1 MVSGDPGAGKTTF
14 IKRLCY
20 IWAQTVRHPEK
31 KNTEDEYLHRYKLVI
46 PIILRF
52 VKEENTLMD
61 IITSQFECLNVCQ
74 ACAVI
79 SLFENKPSEVL
90 LLLDG
95 YDEYTGHS
103 KIISKVTN
111 KEECADILTFTTSRP
126 HAIEQLRRH
135 TSQAVDQHV
144 KLCGFSKE
152 QVIHYISQFCIY
164 HKLPTNKGEKL
175 IKTLFEERTDILE
188 VAKIPIRTEMICIVW
203 AHYGKLGKTLADLY
217 ELFVVHLITR
227 QRTKL
232 EPGYKH
238 EGESTGVLEENKEL
252 LLLVGEV
259 ANRWEKYGRL
269 RIVFNTKELKSVL
282 NSSKTSEAGTQ
293 NDIFNKIINIGLIT
307 KSHPSDDLDKS
318 KWSFPHLTIQEYFL
332 AYFLGSS
339 EDHQFV
345 DKFASRCKEYKIL
358 QRCEVIFMFLCS
370 KYPDVANKIL
380 TLLVRQEKDENK
392 CKDLL
397 NFISK
402 VIKYYESSKIDIP
415 LPYCVDI
422 TSIEQIRYGSKDK
435 FELLRSSL
443 YSLLESEKR
452 QNKPNLHSLTVCNI
466 SQYRDFMDLNYL
478 QRLDVEV
485 GKQEELSM
493 LKQKI
498 QHMKALES
506 LCIGLY
512 PEKPDSESEESLS
525 DSEYLSEESL
535 SDQSDVSST
544 DVDLVS
550 SIPTNNLT
558 SLSIT
563 GPEAMK
569 AAADHIQKFTIL
581 QQLYIDETSTDYTEE
596 ETSTDYTEETRNK
609 LISSLKNNNN
619 IIEVSLCVPDLD
631 DRIIQEKFNMKVK
644 LQVKEYT
651 LRKDSL
657 RKAVRDLDFTGGLY
671 KLDLSD
677 NNLKDEG
684 ESLGELMARM
694 TTLRVLDV
702 WDCNIQADTV
712 QAVVQTIKKIKVT
725 SGLHTLCMGRYY
737 DDDDYNN
744 LHTGGCYLGE
754 LVALIPD
761 LYTLNLD
768 RCNLTDTD
776 LADMSDAVPATT
788 RIHTLNLQ
796 DNNLYDSSEGLVSL
810 LSHTPHIQALAVGGV
825 DSYGSPLPAPV
836 PSLCRAADAG
846 SLTSLHLL
854 DMSYS
859 RLQPGSLEQLGQH
872 LQYMNKLQ
880 VINLRYICGVE
891 PEDYQH
897 VYNNLPPSIQHLD
910 VCHYNPDV
918 YLILEYKENLNHL
931 HRLNVDLDDSNIELL
946 QEVLEQNNPHI
957 HVYNDEED
965 TWRMYVKEK
974 GELNSLYLI
983 HYLSLCHLNI
993 YFFLFYFFH

>member
-1 MVSGDPGAGKTTF
+1 MIDGDPGAGKTTF
-14 IKRLCY
+14 TKRLCY
-20 IWAQTVRHPEK
+20 IWAQSVLRPEERD
-31 KNTEDEYLHRYKLVI
+31 TEDEYLHKYTLVI

-52 VKEENTLMD
+52 VTEQNTLMD
-61 IITSQFECLNVCQ
+61 IITSQFECLNICQ

-79 SLFENKPSEVL
+79 NLFENKPSEVL

-111 KEECADILTFTTSRP
+111 KEECPDILTFTTSRP

-144 KLCGFSKE
+144 KLCGFNQK
-152 QVIHYISQFCIY
+152 QIIQYIRQFCIY

-175 IKTLFEERTDILE
+175 IKTLLEERTDILE

-203 AHYGKLGKTLADLY
+203 ARYGKLGKTLADLY

-259 ANRWEKYGRL
+259 ANTWEKYGRL

-282 NSSKTSEAGTQ
+282 NNSKTSEAGTQ
-293 NDIFNKIINIGLIT
+293 NDIFNKVIDIGLIT
-307 KSHPSDDLDKS
+307 KSHPSNDLDKS
-318 KWSFPHLTIQEYFL
+318 KWSFPHLTIQEYFVSD
-332 AYFLGSS
+332 FLGNT
-339 EDHQFV
+339 EDNQFV
-345 DKFASRCKEYKIL
+345 DEFASRCKEYKVL
-358 QRCEVIFMFLCS
+358 QRCEVIFMFLSC

-380 TLLVRQEKDENK
+380 TLLVIEEKDEKK

-397 NFISK
+397 DFISK
-402 VIKYYESSKIDIP
+402 LIKYYENSKIDIP

-422 TSIEQIRYGSKDK
+422 KSIDEQINSRYRKDK
-435 FELLRSSL
+435 GELLRSSL

-452 QNKPNLHSLTVCNI
+452 QKKPNLHSLTVCNI
-466 SQYRDFMDLNYL
+466 LQYRDFMDLTYL

-485 GKQEELSM
+485 RKQEELLM

-535 SDQSDVSST
+535 SNQSDVSST

-550 SIPTNNLT
+550 SIPTDKLT
-558 SLSIT
+558 SLSMT
-563 GPEAMK
+563 GPDVMK

-609 LISSLKNNNN
+609 LISSLKSNNS
-619 IIEVSLCVPDLD
+619 IKEVSLCVQDLD
-631 DRIIQEKFNMKVK
+631 DRIIQEKLNMKVI
-644 LQVKEYT
+644 LQVKKYK

-657 RKAVRDLDFTGGLY
+657 RKAVRGLDFTGGLY
-671 KLDLSD
+671 KLDLSY
-677 NNLKDEG
+677 NNLEDEG

-702 WDCNIQADTV
+702 WKCNIKADTV
-712 QAVVQTIKKIKVT
+712 QAMVQTIKEIKVT
-725 SGLHTLCMGRYY
+725 SGLHTLYMGSYN
-737 DDDDYNN
+737 DINNNN

-761 LYTLNLD
+761 LYTLDLSY
-768 RCNLTDTD
+768 CNLTDTD
-776 LADMSDAVPATT
+776 LVNMSDAVPATT
-788 RIHTLNLQ
+788 SIHTLNLQ
-796 DNNLYDSSEGLVSL
+796 GNNLGYNSEGLTSL
-810 LSHTPHIQALAVGGV
+810 LTHTPHIQALAVGGIKTP
-825 DSYGSPLPAPV
+825 DPV
-836 PSLCRAADAG
+836 PSLCRAADTE
-846 SLTSLHLL
+846 SLTSLHVL
-854 DMSYS
+854 DMSWSMLY
-859 RLQPGSLEQLGQH
+859 PGSLEKLGQH

-880 VINLRYICGVE
+880 VINLDRIDGVE

-897 VYNNLPPSIQHLD
+897 VYSKLPPSIHNLNVWNVNID
-910 VCHYNPDV
+910 LDV
-918 YLILEYKENLNHL
+918 YLILEYKDNLNHL
-931 HRLNVDLDDSNIELL
+931 HRLHVLLYDSDIELL

-957 HVYNDEED
+957 HVYNDSGED
-965 TWRMYVKEK
+965 TWRMYIKEK
-974 GELNSLYLI
+974 GELISLYLI
-983 HYLSLCHLNI
+983 HYLSLCH
-993 YFFLFYFFH
+993 